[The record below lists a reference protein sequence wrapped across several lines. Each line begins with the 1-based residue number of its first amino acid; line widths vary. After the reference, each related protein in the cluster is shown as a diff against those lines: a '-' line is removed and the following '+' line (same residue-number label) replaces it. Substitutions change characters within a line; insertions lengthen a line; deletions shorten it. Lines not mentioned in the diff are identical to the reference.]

1 MLLVWSFERPA
12 GGIGCICDF
21 SLEELMLRVVAAA
34 GVDSVITSASTY
46 KVSGI

>member
-1 MLLVWSFERPA
+1 MSLVWSFERPA
-12 GGIGCICDF
+12 RGVGCVCDF

-34 GVDSVITSASTY
+34 SVDQIITSASTY